1 MIIVK
6 TEAMRYVLMDS
17 FKIMGLSRVDIMGT
31 MIIKEMNCHSLS
43 FFLVLT

>member
-1 MIIVK
+1 MISVK
-6 TEAMRYVLMDS
+6 SKTMRYIPVNS

-43 FFLVLT
+43 FFLVLP